1 MFNTWVQGGS
11 TSALILKKPLRK
23 CLISTFVPRLL
34 TLVASVSVWIQSEM
48 IYPVKHS
55 RCHWIGSLINS
66 TRTSV
71 CCTFSKIWCF
81 YCQFKEL
88 NILSST
94 SFSVVAFNC
103 LTEFSFAS
111 VLSLLCHVDRFQ
123 RRASPSLRSYY
134 RPPRPQTLLEMK
146 LACRK
151 VTDLYYLLLLSLSIT
166 SVYLSESASLQLLSV
181 INTCFIQPDPL
192 QDSCQTLQREKRGKS
207 KTCMQRK
214 ERMIKQMC
222 AKKKYERRSA
232 AREKEL

>member
-111 VLSLLCHVDRFQ
+111 VLSLLCHVGRFQ

-151 VTDLYYLLLLSLSIT
+151 VTDSLSSACIT
-166 SVYLSESASLQLLSV
+166 CCFCHWASLLCIYQSLPLCSCYLSSTPASYSLILCRIPV
-181 INTCFIQPDPL
+181 RHCKGRKGEKAKHA
-192 QDSCQTLQREKRGKS
+192 CREKRGW
-207 KTCMQRK
+207 
-214 ERMIKQMC
+214 
-222 AKKKYERRSA
+222 
-232 AREKEL
+232 